1 MSILKPQTIVE
12 TSLPGE
18 VGMRSRLIKAV
29 TATTIA
35 IAAIVTQ
42 PILTHS
48 LESLTNVFPTT
59 ANAKNY
65 LKINKIGTVQ
75 RVKLGWNKSMVV
87 DLPTGAHD
95 IMVANP
101 RVADAITRTSKR
113 LYVFAK
119 QVGETNIFVFDAA
132 GRQILSLDLAIERDI
147 AGVEENIRKY
157 VPGSNV
163 KVEMINDNVIL
174 TGTVPTPQSATRV
187 VELARVFVTGG
198 EATTNQFDSES
209 DNSSSGTTIIFEDDD
224 RQSSQIV
231 NLLQI
236 EAEDQV
242 YLKVTIAEI
251 QRTIVKQL
259 GINLSAAGALGGIVV
274 GAVTDYT
281 NVFNKNL
288 SGTRLSASHTS
299 GSDSIEALINAMDQA
314 GVMRTLAEPTLTAI
328 SGETANFKVGGEYW
342 ISDGKDESEDGVTYN
357 SRQVEY
363 GVGLTFTPTVLSPG
377 RISLKIKTEVS
388 EPTSESSYSAPGA
401 VNGFRGAVP
410 SAPRVSIRRRE
421 ADTTVE
427 LPSGGSMVIAGLVKD
442 DVRQSISGFPGLR
455 KIPVLGALFGSREF
469 ERYETE
475 LVIIVTPYLV
485 RPVARQKLVRPDD
498 NFFPAS
504 ESAGIF
510 LGQVNRIYGNADNK
524 QPTTR
529 YHGKVGFIYK

>member
-1 MSILKPQTIVE
+1 MP
-12 TSLPGE
+12 
-18 VGMRSRLIKAV
+18 SRLIKIFAIIAFAV
-29 TATTIA
+29 V
-35 IAAIVTQ
+35 AIVSQ
-42 PILTHS
+42 PFFTHS
-48 LESLTNVFPTT
+48 LDSPNNIFSTSAF
-59 ANAKNY
+59 AKNY
-65 LKINKIGTVQ
+65 LKINKIGTVR
-75 RVKLGWNKSMVV
+75 RVKLGWNKSMVI
-87 DLPTGAHD
+87 DLPTDAHD

-119 QVGETNIFVFDAA
+119 QVGETNIFVFDAS

-198 EATTNQFDSES
+198 EATTNQFDSEAEN
-209 DNSSSGTTIIFEDDD
+209 NSTGTTIVFEDGG

-281 NVFNKNL
+281 NVFNKNISRTGL
-288 SGTRLSASHTS
+288 SGNYAK
-299 GSDSIEALINAMDQA
+299 GSDSIEALVNAMDQA

-328 SGETANFKVGGEYW
+328 SGETAKFKVGGEYTV
-342 ISDGKDESEDGVTYN
+342 SDGKDESEDGITYN

-388 EPTSESSYSAPGA
+388 EPTSEGSYHIP
-401 VNGFRGAVP
+401 RGAQP
-410 SAPRVSIRRRE
+410 SAPIVSIRRRE

-455 KIPVLGALFGSREF
+455 RIPVLGALFGSREF

-504 ESAGIF
+504 DSAGIF
-510 LGQVNRIYGNADNK
+510 LGQVNRIYGNVDSK
-524 QPTTR
+524 QPTSQ

>member
-1 MSILKPQTIVE
+1 
-12 TSLPGE
+12 
-18 VGMRSRLIKAV
+18 MRSRFNKTLAV
-29 TATTIA
+29 AVFA
-35 IAAIVTQ
+35 IAAVVLQ
-42 PILTHS
+42 P
-48 LESLTNVFPTT
+48 LTNVFPTS

-65 LKINKIGTVQ
+65 LKINKVGTIQ
-75 RVKLGWNKSMVV
+75 RVKLGWNKSMVI
-87 DLPTGAHD
+87 DLPTEAHD

-198 EATTNQFDSES
+198 EATTNQFDSETE
-209 DNSSSGTTIIFEDDD
+209 NNGTGTTIVFEDDS

-288 SGTRLSASHTS
+288 SNNGLSGFRTN
-299 GSDSIEALINAMDQA
+299 GSDSIEALVNAMDQA
-314 GVMRTLAEPTLTAI
+314 GVLRTLAEPTLTAI
-328 SGETANFKVGGEYW
+328 SGETANFKVGGEYTV
-342 ISDGKDESEDGVTYN
+342 SDGKTESEDGVTYQ

-388 EPTSESSYSAPGA
+388 EPTSESSYNIPRGSVSSAPI
-401 VNGFRGAVP
+401 
-410 SAPRVSIRRRE
+410 VSIRRRE

-455 KIPVLGALFGSREF
+455 KIPILGALFGSREF

-504 ESAGIF
+504 DSAGIF
-510 LGQVNRIYGNADNK
+510 LGQVNRIYGNVDNK
-524 QPTTR
+524 QPATR